1 MTISDDH
8 YYAELKAI
16 AQVLGAA
23 GREAGLRLTPA
34 LRDESPDWLLEGLD
48 SALRAITTAATDI
61 ARFIQEDRAERGT
74 TSAPGDREGA

>member
-23 GREAGLRLTPA
+23 GREAETRLTQA
-34 LRDESPDWLLEGLD
+34 LRDESPDWLLERLD
-48 SALRAITTAATDI
+48 SALRAIAAATTDI
-61 ARFIQEDRAERGT
+61 ARFIQEDRAER
-74 TSAPGDREGA
+74 SATLSRDGQDEA